1 VRLFVAIE
9 IPDRIKD
16 TLTALCGGVDGA
28 RWRERAQLHLT
39 LRFLGEIDGA
49 MARDIDDVLA
59 RITLPAFELRLRRT
73 GFFNERKLARVL
85 WAGVEDDAPLR
96 KLHAKIQHGLAAVGL
111 EPEHRRYHPHV
122 TLARLGGI
130 DPMEAEGYAAR
141 HGEYQSPPYLVNRY
155 SLFSSHLSREGAIY
169 TVEAD
174 YPLVGSEAGFGAGAG
189 RD

>member
-1 VRLFVAIE
+1 MRLFVAIE

-59 RITLPAFELRLRRT
+59 RITMPAFELRLQGT

-85 WAGVEDDAPLR
+85 WAGIEDDTL
-96 KLHAKIQHGLAAVGL
+96 LHRLHDKIQHGLTAIGLAA
-111 EPEHRRYHPHV
+111 EHRRYRPHV
-122 TLARLGGI
+122 TLARLPGLP
-130 DPMEAEGYAAR
+130 PMEAEGYAAR
-141 HGEYQSPPYLVNRY
+141 YSEYRSPSFAVERFC
-155 SLFSSHLSREGAIY
+155 LFSSHLSSDGAIY

-174 YPLVGSEAGFGAGAG
+174 YPLEGTGYEGAEYA
-189 RD
+189 